1 MHYFFY
7 QFRKFLVGTNLWVG
21 LAAGSFTALSFDRPL
36 SAASLEYSLLVVLG
50 LAVAYNYMRWIQVR
64 QSRGNT
70 QVLSYRWWLH
80 SSWLPGLILGL
91 LTGLVIVLLYDSF
104 TWQQWFWLLP
114 PGVVAA
120 LYPLLWRKPLQAFTS
135 LRDIPFLKVILI
147 SASWA
152 YVTYWVPQWLQMK
165 DIDIRHYLEAGL
177 RLLLV
182 IGLVIPFDLRD
193 LKYDAP
199 QLRTLPQVL
208 GPRQALQWAVFVF
221 VLAQVWIVF
230 SYFIWAMPIGTAL
243 GWLLGL
249 ELGIAL
255 LQRSRQMA
263 TDSYVAWWVEGI
275 PIYLL
280 TSVLICRAVAA
291 YL

>member
-1 MHYFFY
+1 
-7 QFRKFLVGTNLWVG
+7 VGTNLWVG
-21 LAAGSFTALSFDRPL
+21 LAAGSFTALSFDHPL

-80 SSWLPGLILGL
+80 SSWLPGLVLGL

-104 TWQQWFWLLP
+104 TWQQWFWFLP
-114 PGVVAA
+114 PGVVAG

-152 YVTYWVPQWLQMK
+152 YVTYWIPQWLQMK
-165 DIDIRHYLEAGL
+165 DIVIRHYLEVGL

-221 VLAQVWIVF
+221 VLAQIWIVLC
-230 SYFIWAMPIGTAL
+230 YFIWAMPIGTAL

-280 TSVLICRAVAA
+280 TSVLICQAVAA